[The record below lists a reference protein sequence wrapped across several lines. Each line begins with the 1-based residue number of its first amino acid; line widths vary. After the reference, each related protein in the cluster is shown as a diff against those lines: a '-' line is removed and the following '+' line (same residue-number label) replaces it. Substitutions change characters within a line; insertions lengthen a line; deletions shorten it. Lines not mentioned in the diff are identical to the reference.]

1 MGRIWRSDARTVLL
15 AYFALVLAAAG
26 CAAALPGGAWPL
38 RGDHVSWLPVAAF
51 LTWRVSR
58 GGRVSRVILIL
69 AGLFCAAGAAHT
81 GPAGWNPAV
90 LGLLALYAAQIALLL
105 SPAVYDRT
113 RPASAPRLNP
123 AAAARARPPVWMV
136 PAALVAGLVVTLLYL
151 GSMGFVPITGCGP
164 AGATI
169 AQLPGHCFALAEGF
183 PLRFRT
189 VGEAVPR
196 IDQAALLADWAQ
208 WSLVSFAVLYLLRL
222 SSRPSRRTLPDPA
235 PPAAVASAAG
245 DDHGSLRAD

>member
-15 AYFALVLAAAG
+15 AYFALILAAAG
-26 CAAALPGGAWPL
+26 CAAALPGAAWPL
-38 RGDHVSWLPVAAF
+38 QGDHVSWLPVAAF

-58 GGRVSRVILIL
+58 GGRVSRVLLIV

-81 GPAGWNPAV
+81 GPPGWNPAV
-90 LGLLALYAAQIALLL
+90 FGLLALYAAQIALLL

-113 RPASAPRLNP
+113 RPASAPRLDAT
-123 AAAARARPPVWMV
+123 AAVRARPPVWML
-136 PAALVAGLVVTLLYL
+136 PAAVLLGLVVTLLYM
-151 GSMGFVPITGCGP
+151 GSMGLVPIAGCGP

-169 AQLPGHCFALAEGF
+169 AQLPSHCFALAEGF

-189 VGEAVPR
+189 VVPAQPG
-196 IDQAALLADWAQ
+196 IDQAALLTDWTQ

-222 SSRPSRRTLPDPA
+222 QGRKARLHVTS
-235 PPAAVASAAG
+235 PAALAAAAG
-245 DDHGSLRAD
+245 DDHGSLAAD